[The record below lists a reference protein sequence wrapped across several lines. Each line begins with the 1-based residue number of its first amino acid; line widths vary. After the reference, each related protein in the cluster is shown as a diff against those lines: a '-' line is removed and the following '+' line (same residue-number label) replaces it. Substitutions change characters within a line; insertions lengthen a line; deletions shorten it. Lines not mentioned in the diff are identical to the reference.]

1 MPSIASVCPITSRVR
16 GHVGLLDWYTVTLGI
31 FTLVMLSAH
40 GATYLTLKTEGTVHD
55 RSLWLAGILWVT
67 VCAGLVVIS
76 IETWFVRSE
85 LFGNMLHR
93 PIAWLAVVIVLVGGA
108 AIFTGIRSRMEFRAF
123 AGSPARPACRSGY
136 SADNSLFEM
145 LCWMSVGIFPII
157 RGIDESTTFD
167 VQGSL
172 FESLWIDR
180 SRSV

>member
-1 MPSIASVCPITSRVR
+1 MAGGDIVGDGLR
-16 GHVGLLDWYTVTLGI
+16 GPRRHFHRDV
-31 FTLVMLSAH
+31 
-40 GATYLTLKTEGTVHD
+40 
-55 RSLWLAGILWVT
+55 
-67 VCAGLVVIS
+67 VCAFGA
-76 IETWFVRSE
+76 
-85 LFGNMLHR
+85 FGNMLHR
-93 PIAWLAVVIVLVGGA
+93 PIAWLAVGGA